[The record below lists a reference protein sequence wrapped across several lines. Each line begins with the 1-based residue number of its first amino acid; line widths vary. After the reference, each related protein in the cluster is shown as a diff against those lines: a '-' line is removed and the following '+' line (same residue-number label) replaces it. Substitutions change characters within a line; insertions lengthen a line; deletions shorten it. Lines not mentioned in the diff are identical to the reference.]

1 MVADQSIHFH
11 HQPAV
16 VETSFQDSSS
26 ESARSDIKE
35 LSQQR
40 FIFVTSRALFSKES
54 FSGVARFK
62 LAEPFSSS
70 NVYLRT

>member
-11 HQPAV
+11 HQPAA
-16 VETSFQDSSS
+16 VETSFQDSRS

-40 FIFVTSRALFSKES
+40 FIFVTSRALFSKGP

-62 LAEPFSSS
+62 L
-70 NVYLRT
+70 V